1 MVIIGDTRPLANKN
15 YTYTISGAI
24 GKPKVKQWQVEYAG
38 KILATNTNGVFNFNP
53 SMAGKT
59 VKLTAVVDMHGKDMN
74 YFIHLQI
81 LAAMPIIEELYW
93 LDINNERI
101 GKRIVGYLDTVR
113 LVIKT
118 KNIPANDKIKVT
130 IYEDEY
136 ADGHDE
142 DSSRNMGTYE
152 PYVDKK
158 GYAYLTF
165 DNIKVYQKKLN
176 SMDYIDESIHEFY
189 AKVVYSNKINQV
201 KDTIQLQVKNELRKL
216 VPPHV
221 GSNPVVVG
229 KVDSVKK
236 ENKTG
241 LDFTFGVFIDGTL
254 NNMYNTELKQKFGKE
269 QPKNTTGL
277 LMNKEDAEKIYDKKG
292 DKKYKES
299 SYENDLSNPAILF
312 KNYTI
317 DNIKTF
323 RIYTEGIGTNSAPK
337 GQSDHLGVEDYK
349 KDDAMEGP
357 AFGMGTAGI
366 KDRVRKSIED
376 VMKKIKQMSTG
387 QMNVYVKTITF
398 DVFGFSRGAAAARH
412 FVHIV
417 KYPAYKAET
426 TYTTSEFGEMKNV
439 RAWDAFGYQL
449 PQSYGNQMMPMYG
462 YLGQLLK
469 EAKLLDDQTVINVRF
484 VGIYDTVPH
493 HGLRQKND
501 IKDLGLNDVNKAN
514 YVVHMVAAD
523 EHRYNFDLVDISSVA
538 KVSPDSGKKG
548 GIELTYPGVH
558 CDVGGAYVEGD
569 GNTPYRIDV
578 GRIKGPLEALQKEIV
593 DKGWFKNDEMSIHF
607 YTSGLMLSLARSF
620 YRLQG
625 SKKYVSNQYSYIPLH
640 IMAEF
645 CKKKDVPIDDIA
657 LQKFKRFTD
666 NPVPDNV
673 NFLEK
678 IKKIYWKYSFEGGKP
693 LKFVEPKVY
702 TEPPIVY
709 ATGSPQATQY
719 KLEWEKRQREGQI
732 KLDAEV
738 EKDNFDIKNLRYHYL
753 HWNSSYGSS
762 EESWGS
768 FLSDKNKP
776 NIVNGKRKRDVY

>member
-1 MVIIGDTRPLANKN
+1 
-15 YTYTISGAI
+15 
-24 GKPKVKQWQVEYAG
+24 
-38 KILATNTNGVFNFNP
+38 
-53 SMAGKT
+53 
-59 VKLTAVVDMHGKDMN
+59 
-74 YFIHLQI
+74 
-81 LAAMPIIEELYW
+81 
-93 LDINNERI
+93 
-101 GKRIVGYLDTVR
+101 
-113 LVIKT
+113 
-118 KNIPANDKIKVT
+118 
-130 IYEDEY
+130 
-136 ADGHDE
+136 
-142 DSSRNMGTYE
+142 
-152 PYVDKK
+152 
-158 GYAYLTF
+158 
-165 DNIKVYQKKLN
+165 
-176 SMDYIDESIHEFY
+176 
-189 AKVVYSNKINQV
+189 
-201 KDTIQLQVKNELRKL
+201 
-216 VPPHV
+216 
-221 GSNPVVVG
+221 
-229 KVDSVKK
+229 
-236 ENKTG
+236 
-241 LDFTFGVFIDGTL
+241 
-254 NNMYNTELKQKFGKE
+254 MYNTELKQKFGKE
-269 QPKNTTGL
+269 PPKNTTGL

-412 FVHIV
+412 FVHVV

-449 PQSYGNQMMPMYG
+449 PQSYGNQMMPVYG